1 MKARLI
7 PSLFSASIFLLAGC
21 MVGPNYVKPSTPMA
35 PAFKEESSISSQATD
50 GWKPA
55 QPGDQTSRGN
65 WWEVY
70 EDPQLNGL
78 EAQID
83 AANQTLKIAEA
94 NYRQARTAIRF
105 NRSYEAP
112 TIGTSPSISTV
123 RDSANQ
129 PYFPSG
135 LANNGSGDF
144 TLPVDL
150 SWEID
155 LWGRIRRSVTAAK
168 EQTQASAA
176 DMAAVQLSL
185 QAELAYDYFELRSAD
200 AEKKLLDDTVQAYS
214 RALGLT
220 ENRFEG
226 GAAPKSDVAQART
239 QLEDAQVL
247 DTDIMVQRAE
257 YEHAIAILIGKPPAS
272 FSLPPSPIDLKTTAI
287 PAVPQVLPSDLLE
300 RRPDIA
306 ASERRMAAANEQIG
320 IAEAAYYPT
329 LNLSAIAGL
338 QGTSALNWFNWP
350 SRFWA
355 VGPSFSETLFDAGR
369 RRATKESA
377 VAGYDANV
385 ATYRQTTLTA
395 FQQVEDNL
403 AVLRILSG
411 ESQQQHDAT
420 AAAEETLRLFQ
431 NRYAGGVDTYLQV
444 VTSQTTALSNE
455 RNDIDIRRRQLDA
468 SVLLIKALGGD
479 WNTSKLPKV

>member
-7 PSLFSASIFLLAGC
+7 PSLLSASTLLVAGC
-21 MVGPNYVKPSTPMA
+21 MVGPHYVKPSTPVA
-35 PAFKEESSISSQATD
+35 PAFKEETPGASQAND
-50 GWKPA
+50 GWKLA

-65 WWEVY
+65 WWEIY
-70 EDPQLNGL
+70 GDPQLNGL

-83 AANQTLKIAEA
+83 SANQTLKIAEA
-94 NYRQARTAIRF
+94 NYREARATIRF
-105 NRSYEAP
+105 NRSAEAP
-112 TIGTSPSISTV
+112 TIGTAPSISTV

-129 PYFPSG
+129 PYFPSSE
-135 LANNGSGDF
+135 ANDGNGDF
-144 TLPVDL
+144 ILPVDL

-155 LWGRIRRSVTAAK
+155 LWGRIRRIVTAAK
-168 EQTQASAA
+168 EQAQASAA

-200 AEKKLLDDTVQAYS
+200 AEKKLLDETVQAYS
-214 RALGLT
+214 KALQLT
-220 ENRFEG
+220 EYRFEG

-239 QLEDAQVL
+239 QLEDTQVL
-247 DTDIMVQRAE
+247 DTDIMVERAQ
-257 YEHAIAILIGKPPAS
+257 YEHAIAILIGKPPAD
-272 FSLPPSPIDLKTTAI
+272 FSLLPSPIDLQTPAI
-287 PAVPQVLPSDLLE
+287 PAIPQVLPSELLE

-306 ASERRMAAANEQIG
+306 ASERRVVAANEQIG
-320 IAEAAYYPT
+320 IAQAAYYPT
-329 LNLSAIAGL
+329 LNLGALAGFE
-338 QGTSALNWFNWP
+338 GTSALNWFNWP

-369 RRATKESA
+369 RRATKNSA
-377 VAGYDANV
+377 VAAYDANV
-385 ATYRQTTLTA
+385 ANYRQTTLTA

-403 AVLRILSG
+403 AVLRILAG
-411 ESQQQHDAT
+411 ESRQQHGAT
-420 AAAEETLRLFQ
+420 AAAEETLRLFM
-431 NRYAGGVDTYLQV
+431 NRYTGGVDTYLQV

-479 WNTSKLPKV
+479 WNVNKLPKV